1 MGGRRSDSARPP
13 RGAEASGKGTAGS
26 LGSWGGVREGAA
38 FRMCRENAAVAP
50 LGCLPMRR
58 CGRKKG
64 LLMVESSGCAAFGH
78 PAAIQGSL
86 PTTIGRRLERRQ
98 RPVRPAFGV
107 AAASDQSRCPCRARL
122 VSLAAGA
129 SRVPPAGSVA
139 APAACSQR
147 GCARR
152 QPSAER
158 NYGRALGAAALSR
171 AEGHATTARREPNPS
186 SPHRVAERRHAPC
199 LRIPRQPGR
208 ARWNAFAC
216 CKGSS
221 IQPQSGRFLVAP
233 YRIAREATRGGRVP
247 ACHHEFGPC
256 PTKC

>member
-1 MGGRRSDSARPP
+1 
-13 RGAEASGKGTAGS
+13 
-26 LGSWGGVREGAA
+26 
-38 FRMCRENAAVAP
+38 MCRENAPVAP

-98 RPVRPAFGV
+98 RAVRPVFGV
-107 AAASDQSRCPCRARL
+107 ATASDQSRCPCRARL

-139 APAACSQR
+139 APAACSGLR
-147 GCARR
+147 ATTTVSREKRR
-152 QPSAER
+152 PRLS
-158 NYGRALGAAALSR
+158 GAAALSR
-171 AEGHATTARREPNPS
+171 AEGHATTARREPIPS

-208 ARWNAFAC
+208 ARWDAFAC
-216 CKGSS
+216 RKGSS

-233 YRIAREATRGGRVP
+233 FHIAREAILGGRVP
-247 ACHHEFGPC
+247 ACHYEFSPC